1 MEPTVDYGLLDE
13 IERSYRT
20 IFPNDISRRH
30 FLQIEKPKLESQSDS
45 FDPYLVELCGEAP
58 KERLPRWK
66 EFRIFRRRLII
77 LEDFAKTAVPKRGRS
92 LWKDQRNLEKS
103 ITFKAVIVFGS
114 LGVVIG
120 LIQIILSILQVAY
133 AIKAA

>member
-1 MEPTVDYGLLDE
+1 MSEV
-13 IERSYRT
+13 ERSLELL
-20 IFPNDISRRH
+20 FPDEKSQKH
-30 FLQIEKPKLESQSDS
+30 FLQVEKPKLEAHGQIFDPFLLKICSGASDS
-45 FDPYLVELCGEAP
+45 KFIDLVE
-58 KERLPRWK
+58 
-66 EFRIFRRRLII
+66 FTYFRRRLVII
-77 LEDFAKTAVPKRGRS
+77 EDFAKMAVPKRGWS

-103 ITFKAVIVFGS
+103 ITFKAVIVFGT